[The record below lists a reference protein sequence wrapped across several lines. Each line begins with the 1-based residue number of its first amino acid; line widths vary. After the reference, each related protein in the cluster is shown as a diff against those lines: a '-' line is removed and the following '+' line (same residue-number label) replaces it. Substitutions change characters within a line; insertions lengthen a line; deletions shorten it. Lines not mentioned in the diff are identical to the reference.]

1 MVLESAQGLDVTRA
15 LSRVT
20 VTCISETS
28 PKWSAEP
35 LVVAEPPFFVESTT
49 DAPFLAR
56 VTLDWNG
63 QTNAQTVVEHW
74 VQVSI
79 SPSGNAYR
87 LTQFWCRQIDRLRT
101 GYVAFGQEQLL
112 DVELDR
118 NTPLAPQQ
126 DNRMDWQTPPQP
138 VPTRPTSTPVP
149 VGPVI
154 DETEMPDIAIPA
166 GVHPPCDPSNDSPTE
181 SSGRVRST
189 TPSP

>member
-1 MVLESAQGLDVTRA
+1 MTRMALEFAQGLDVTRA

-28 PKWSAEP
+28 SKWFVEP
-35 LVVAEPPFFVESTT
+35 LVASGPPFFVESTT

-79 SPSGNAYR
+79 SRLGNASR
-87 LTQFWCRQIDRLRT
+87 LTQFWCRQVDRLRT
-101 GYVAFGQEQLL
+101 GYVTFGQEQLL

-118 NTPLAPQQ
+118 NTPLAPQR
-126 DNRMDWQTPPQP
+126 DNSVSWQTPPQP
-138 VPTRPTSTPVP
+138 VATRPAPRPVP
-149 VGPVI
+149 AGSVI
-154 DETEMPDIAIPA
+154 DETEVPDIGISA
-166 GVHPPCDPSNDSPTE
+166 GARPPCDPSNEQPN
-181 SSGRVRST
+181 
-189 TPSP
+189 

>member
-1 MVLESAQGLDVTRA
+1 MTGMVLESAQGLDVTRA

-79 SPSGNAYR
+79 SPGECIPVDSILVSSDRPSEN
-87 LTQFWCRQIDRLRT
+87 RLRRLRSR
-101 GYVAFGQEQLL
+101 A
-112 DVELDR
+112 
-118 NTPLAPQQ
+118 AP
-126 DNRMDWQTPPQP
+126 
-138 VPTRPTSTPVP
+138 
-149 VGPVI
+149 
-154 DETEMPDIAIPA
+154 
-166 GVHPPCDPSNDSPTE
+166 
-181 SSGRVRST
+181 
-189 TPSP
+189 